1 MPPRPPDHVA
11 KAKKVP
17 PHHPG
22 RVAKAKK
29 VPSRPPDRG
38 VKAKKVPPRH
48 PDHVAKAKKVPPRHP
63 DRGAKAKKVPPR
75 ASTPPQQRR
84 FQHSESSLIS
94 LRSSS
99 KLSRWLRNHFL
110 FLSLAS
116 FSPKSKFLPV
126 RTVVSQLP
134 KKETAIKKNTVYSP
148 DSPVVVLEQK
158 QARPTAARERR
169 RETAIHERGR

>member
-1 MPPRPPDHVA
+1 MKAKKVPSRHPDRVAKAKKVPPHYPSRGVEAKKVPPRPPDHVA

-17 PHHPG
+17 PHHP
-22 RVAKAKK
+22 
-29 VPSRPPDRG
+29 
-38 VKAKKVPPRH
+38 
-48 PDHVAKAKKVPPRHP
+48 DHVAKAKKVPS
-63 DRGAKAKKVPPR
+63 R

-84 FQHSESSLIS
+84 FQHSESSVIP

-110 FLSLAS
+110 YLSPAS
-116 FSPKSKFLPV
+116 FLPKSKFLPV

-148 DSPVVVLEQK
+148 DSPVVLLEQK
-158 QARPTAARERR
+158 QARLTAAGE
-169 RETAIHERGR
+169 